1 MTKHKTIW
9 LRLATVSLAA
19 LMLCGCTSKGAEPT
33 TLGSQPTQP
42 TQPSSSV
49 TQPSG
54 TEPQDTVPPIT
65 EPPVVEPPVELD
77 SVTELECTKWRT
89 FPELLSLGGGRVLA
103 CRNQYSSEHGK
114 IICTLEVIDVYSDT
128 VTSRLTIDSARELV
142 RQQFGDGMIVVA
154 DAQDKKFYV
163 YDQSLKQQSS
173 FCAPGVDGFFS
184 YDRQNYYFVE
194 DEVLYRM
201 DVASGNRGR
210 KSVEQNLRLERLMGI
225 HPTEDLLVAR
235 VYLSSHSNQT
245 GLAVI
250 DARTGTLRL
259 LSDRLE
265 YLTSTGDAFYG
276 VHMNDDVLGYD
287 VYCGTY
293 SGGAVRRVQTDAFGG
308 DTYGY
313 SVLPGSHL
321 LVRRQVEDYGSN
333 TTIYDMKTGASADLE
348 SYGYTKTTYGT
359 IYLQQEQLILGFYA
373 DGYDFKPVVIDP
385 KVLTYTANLSFE
397 TVQWPELVNQELID
411 AYHATVEGPALPA
424 QLNALRT
431 QADAIEQTYGI
442 KILMGQQVSAAC
454 NYPGYGIKMNE
465 DAAQIQAAL
474 TTLEQALAKYPA
486 GFLSQLRNSADEGGL
501 WFCLSGQISGSLD
514 PVGFTRQN
522 RQRCDVVLDITASG
536 LEKTIHHEIWHAIEM
551 RVSSDW
557 FNTTQWAACNP
568 DGFKYYEKYD
578 RGYQDLTKWTYTSG
592 DGTNVHFVD
601 SYSRINGREDRA
613 RIMEYVMAA
622 DDPELMAAPAI
633 RAKLQIMA
641 DVIRQCFDTTGWS
654 NVYWERFS

>member
-1 MTKHKTIW
+1 MTEHKTIW
-9 LRLATVSLAA
+9 LRLATASLAA
-19 LMLCGCTSKGAEPT
+19 LMLCGCVRKGPEPT
-33 TLGSQPTQP
+33 TLGSQLTQP
-42 TQPSSSV
+42 TQPSSGV

-54 TEPQDTVPPIT
+54 TEPEGTVPPIT
-65 EPPVVEPPVELD
+65 EPPVVVPPVELNP
-77 SVTELECTKWRT
+77 VTKLTCTQWRT

-114 IICTLEVIDVYSDT
+114 IICTLEIIDVYSDT
-128 VTSRLTIDSARELV
+128 VTARLTIGSARELV
-142 RQQFGDGMIVVA
+142 PQRFNDGTFVLA
-154 DAQDKKFYV
+154 DANERRFYV
-163 YDQSLKQQSS
+163 YNQTLKQQSS
-173 FCAPGVDGFFS
+173 FSAPNMDGFFS
-184 YDRQNYYFVE
+184 YDCKNYYFVE

-210 KSVEQNLRLERLMGI
+210 RSVEQNLRLERLMGI

-235 VYLSSHSNQT
+235 VYLSAHSNQT

-250 DARTGTLRL
+250 DARTGELRL
-259 LSDRLE
+259 LTDRLE

-276 VHMNDDVLGYD
+276 VHMNDGVLGYD

-293 SGGAVRRVQTDAFGG
+293 SGGTVRRVQTDAFGG

-321 LVRRQVEDYGSN
+321 LVRRLVEDYGSN
-333 TTIYDMKTGASADLE
+333 TTIYDMKTGASTDLE

-385 KVLTYTANLSFE
+385 KVLTYTANLTFE
-397 TVQWPELVNQELID
+397 TAQWPELVNQELIG

-424 QLNALRT
+424 ELNALRA
-431 QADAIEQTYGI
+431 QADAIEQTYGV

-454 NYPGYGIKMNE
+454 NYPGYGIKTSE
-465 DAAQIQAAL
+465 DAAKIQAAL

-486 GFLSQLRNSADEGGL
+486 GFLAQFRNSADEGGL
-501 WFCLSGQISGSLD
+501 WFCLSGQISGNLN
-514 PVGFTRQN
+514 PGGFTRQN

-551 RVSSDW
+551 RVSTDW
-557 FNTTQWAACNP
+557 FNTAQWVECNP
-568 DGFKYYEKYD
+568 DGFRYYEKYD
-578 RGYQDLTKWTYTSG
+578 RGYQELTKWTYTAG
-592 DGTNVHFVD
+592 DGSDVHFVD

-613 RIMEYVMAA
+613 RIMEYVMAT

-633 RAKLQIMA
+633 KQKLQIMA
-641 DVIRQCFDTTGWS
+641 DVIRKCFDTTGWA
-654 NVYWERFS
+654 NVYWERFN